1 MSDTGLH
8 ALRHATAQSIVGSH
22 LRRVFIPAQAAR
34 DLQKQVHNRASRTA
48 LTIALAAETDPV
60 YLFTDDRD
68 RIVSELTA
76 PTPEALRKVGAL

>member
-1 MSDTGLH
+1 M
-8 ALRHATAQSIVGSH
+8 ATAVHTLRTAQAQRIPGGPLVVYISRDDAKD
-22 LRRVFIPAQAAR
+22 LRR
-34 DLQKQVHNRASRTA
+34 QVLNRASRTA
-48 LTIALAAETDPV
+48 LQIALDSQADPV